1 MYWTLFLIK
10 LQTLR
15 PATLLKVAPRK
26 VFSVECCKFFK
37 FLVFAAFSIE
47 HIWWLLLCLSERE
60 EEESVEQRSEEKFFK

>member
-1 MYWTLFLIK
+1 MYWTVFLIK

-26 VFSVECCKFFK
+26 MFSVECCK

-47 HIWWLLLCLSERE
+47 HIWWLLLCLTERE
-60 EEESVEQRSEEKFFK
+60 EEESVD